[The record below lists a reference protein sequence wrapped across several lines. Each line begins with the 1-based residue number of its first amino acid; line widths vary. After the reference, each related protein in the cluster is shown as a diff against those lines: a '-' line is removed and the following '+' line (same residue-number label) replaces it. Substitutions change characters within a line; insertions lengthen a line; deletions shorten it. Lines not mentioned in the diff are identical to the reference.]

1 MYIKEA
7 ILNLIA
13 KNNKERLQNR
23 VYGVN
28 EYYTGYAD
36 GYHNALV
43 DLLNRLGMAHDEE
56 RR

>member
-1 MYIKEA
+1 MDIKET
-7 ILNLIA
+7 ILGLIA
-13 KNNKERLQNR
+13 TNKSTRLENSW
-23 VYGVN
+23 YGLD

-43 DLLNRLGMAHDEE
+43 DLLNQLGMEHDEE

>member
-1 MYIKEA
+1 MYMKGV
-7 ILNLIA
+7 ILNLIV
-13 KNNKERLQNR
+13 KNNKERLQHR
-23 VYGVN
+23 VYGLN

-43 DLLNRLGMAHDEE
+43 DLLNRLGMEHDEE

>member
-56 RR
+56 R